1 MLFPAGF
8 KLLLSQLFFLLYSVS
23 ELVEKFA
30 TFFLLLHDPVNVF
43 IDGVEALYL
52 ARYLFSFIVWSV
64 FEDWA

>member
-8 KLLLSQLFFLLYSVS
+8 KLLLSQLFFLLYLVS

-30 TFFLLLHDPVNVF
+30 TFFLLLHDLIDIF
-43 IDGVEALYL
+43 IDGVEALHL